1 MYYKLN
7 KKFMD
12 YFDQFET
19 TKHAKIK
26 DSGDVYIGEF
36 ELAGFSKDD
45 IEIVATD
52 DDLQIHAK
60 NENREKK
67 FNLTLYSAVSI
78 SDISSETKDG
88 LLTVTMPKKCV
99 SEQVKIKVK

>member
-12 YFDQFET
+12 YFDQFEN
-19 TKHAKIK
+19 TKHAKVK

-52 DDLQIHAK
+52 ECLQIQAK
-60 NENREKK
+60 NEKRE
-67 FNLTLYSAVSI
+67 
-78 SDISSETKDG
+78 
-88 LLTVTMPKKCV
+88 
-99 SEQVKIKVK
+99 